1 MQLVPRFFL
10 YGEAE
15 DAAESRFLHIETI
28 PARSRPHG
36 WRIAPHRHPGLLQL
50 LLATRGGGLVQF
62 DGAEHGFAAPAL
74 LLLPPSVIHGF
85 AFRPGTDGWVLSI
98 ALPYA
103 AELLAE
109 DSLPEEAAL
118 LPLDRAA
125 LLRHRVL
132 RRFAELAEEFR
143 GSRPGRAAAL
153 SAQLRLVLLA
163 LARLRA
169 ERPDAAIPTA
179 PDVLLF
185 ARFRALVEQW
195 YREDRALAEYRRALG
210 LSEKKLAALCREH
223 AGRSPLQLIHARKL
237 VEARRSL
244 RYGTQS
250 VAEIAYGLGFRDP
263 AYFSRFYR
271 RLTGEA
277 PRRPRGAAPGTD
289 PMRAAPSRA

>member
-15 DAAESRFLHIETI
+15 EASDSRFLHLETI
-28 PARSRPHG
+28 PERARPHG

-50 LLATRGGGLVQF
+50 LLATRGGGMAQF
-62 DGAEHGFAAPAL
+62 DGAEHGFAAPCL
-74 LLLPPSVIHGF
+74 MLLPPAVIHGF

-132 RRFAELAEEFR
+132 RRFAELAEEMR
-143 GSRPGRAAAL
+143 GNRPGRAAAL

-169 ERPDAAIPTA
+169 ERPDAAIPAA
-179 PDVLLF
+179 PDALLF

-195 YREDRALAEYRRALG
+195 YREDRGLQDYRRALG
-210 LSEKKLAALCREH
+210 LSEKKLAALCRAH
-223 AGRSPLQLIHARKL
+223 AGRSPLQIIHARKL

-244 RYGTQS
+244 RYGNQS
-250 VAEIAYGLGFRDP
+250 VAEIAYALGFRDP

-277 PRRPRGAAPGTD
+277 PRRPRAAP
-289 PMRAAPSRA
+289 R

>member
-15 DAAESRFLHIETI
+15 DAADSRFLHIETI
-28 PARSRPHG
+28 PERAGRHG

-50 LLATRGGGLVQF
+50 LLATRGEGRAQF
-62 DGAEHGFAAPAL
+62 DGAEHPFTAPAL
-74 LLLPPSVIHGF
+74 LLLPPAVIHGF

-98 ALPYA
+98 GLPYA

-109 DSLPEEAAL
+109 DTLPEEAAL

-143 GSRPGRAAAL
+143 ASRPGRAAAL

-169 ERPDAAIPTA
+169 ERPEAAIPAA
-179 PDVLLF
+179 PELLLF

-195 YREDRALAEYRRALG
+195 YREDRGLEEYRRALG
-210 LSEKKLAALCREH
+210 LSEKKLAALCRAH

-250 VAEIAYGLGFRDP
+250 VAEIAYALGFRDP

-277 PRRPRGAAPGTD
+277 PRRPRGATPPG
-289 PMRAAPSRA
+289 